1 MRRGTIIHLRMGG
14 GGSPARLP
22 ESWGF
27 YTSHGPCMVH
37 AQTIQRTMYSSAFEF
52 PASMIHPCWTTTTMP
67 WCPGT
72 HSGSHTHH
80 PTAYPC
86 VQAHSQHVAV
96 VPYHHTPTIVS
107 LPQCSC
113 TMAYAHLHLHHMQPT
128 ATLCHC
134 HCRSS
139 LACFFLFF
147 FIFIFIL
154 FFIFIFFHFIVL
166 WGGPYVGRYI
176 QAWGPIKPEALHP
189 RPMPMSLPVDAHCA
203 ADTCVPSMYGWVRLR
218 LQLLRF
224 VSANVV

>member
-1 MRRGTIIHLRMGG
+1 M
-14 GGSPARLP
+14 
-22 ESWGF
+22 
-27 YTSHGPCMVH
+27 HGPFSVPSW
-37 AQTIQRTMYSSAFEF
+37 YSSAFEF
-52 PASMIHPCWTTTTMP
+52 PVSMIHPCRTTTTMP

-139 LACFFLFF
+139 LACFYFF
-147 FIFIFIL
+147 YFIFFIFIL
-154 FFIFIFFHFIVL
+154 FYFFSILLSYGADPTLDVTYKPGAPL
-166 WGGPYVGRYI
+166 NLRPCTLGPC
-176 QAWGPIKPEALHP
+176 L
-189 RPMPMSLPVDAHCA
+189 
-203 ADTCVPSMYGWVRLR
+203 
-218 LQLLRF
+218 
-224 VSANVV
+224 